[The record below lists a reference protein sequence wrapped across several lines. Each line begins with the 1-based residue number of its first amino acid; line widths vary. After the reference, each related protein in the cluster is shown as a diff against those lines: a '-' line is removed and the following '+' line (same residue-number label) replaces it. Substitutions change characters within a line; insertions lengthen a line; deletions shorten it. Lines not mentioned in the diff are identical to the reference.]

1 MPIPL
6 AVMGRVS
13 TSADR
18 PHRRSGQRQRKT
30 DWIGR
35 AVLPYGPEEIV
46 SVIVPV
52 YVPAWASAGNLIHDV
67 TAKAIAPMP
76 LVVDALATVVG
87 AHVVPLVP
95 HVAVTSTG

>member
-1 MPIPL
+1 
-6 AVMGRVS
+6 
-13 TSADR
+13 
-18 PHRRSGQRQRKT
+18 
-30 DWIGR
+30 
-35 AVLPYGPEEIV
+35 
-46 SVIVPV
+46 VIVPV